1 MVEIWLIVIAAGVAS
16 SAGVLVW
23 SGRGV
28 KGLAA
33 GLEHLESR
41 LPRPED
47 LKRLSLALDAQR
59 QVTEKLPAMVA
70 GAVAQ
75 EVQSGLAPLKNE
87 IGGLAKTQE
96 SAMGQVSQ
104 ALSQSHQHFTRAV
117 MTLNHD
123 GSLSEW
129 IASLRDTAEPFQ
141 QATAT
146 LVQHADATRHILTS
160 TGELARECAG
170 QRQAVESAFTH
181 FSAMVERASTEETV
195 HLRDIEHRVMQ
206 RLEEVAETNSMVAHS
221 LSELQTTHQ
230 SHLAAQQNLAQ
241 AVEDTVVKVGELTD
255 LGRQTQRQHHELV
268 RAQQEVQTGFTAW
281 RDDMDKGLER
291 FQKRLEETPA
301 RVAASV
307 ENSTRETLDAVRQIG
322 AELRQNHETHAKA
335 VDGTQRRQEAVVKTQ
350 AQLVGRQEAL
360 LSEVEEWMTRLPSR
374 SFQLAILV
382 LLACQLVVLGLLT
395 YGLFN
400 G

>member
-1 MVEIWLIVIAAGVAS
+1 
-16 SAGVLVW
+16 
-23 SGRGV
+23 
-28 KGLAA
+28 
-33 GLEHLESR
+33 
-41 LPRPED
+41 
-47 LKRLSLALDAQR
+47 
-59 QVTEKLPAMVA
+59 
-70 GAVAQ
+70 
-75 EVQSGLAPLKNE
+75 
-87 IGGLAKTQE
+87 
-96 SAMGQVSQ
+96 
-104 ALSQSHQHFTRAV
+104 
-117 MTLNHD
+117 
-123 GSLSEW
+123 
-129 IASLRDTAEPFQ
+129 
-141 QATAT
+141 
-146 LVQHADATRHILTS
+146 
-160 TGELARECAG
+160 
-170 QRQAVESAFTH
+170 
-181 FSAMVERASTEETV
+181 
-195 HLRDIEHRVMQ
+195 
-206 RLEEVAETNSMVAHS
+206 
-221 LSELQTTHQ
+221 
-230 SHLAAQQNLAQ
+230 
-241 AVEDTVVKVGELTD
+241 VEDTVVKVGELTD